1 MTLAGAE
8 HAMTTEEF
16 QGFQQLL
23 RTHSGIALGPQKRY
37 LVQARL
43 GRRLRELGLPSFTA
57 YLDHLTSR
65 DPGGQELTR
74 FVNAMTTN
82 KTDFFREAHH
92 FRYLAEVWAPAIRTR
107 AERTRDRKVRLW
119 SAGCSTGEEPYT
131 LGMTVRDALGPAGWD
146 LRILASD
153 IDTEVLARA
162 EAGVYTA
169 AQVDPVPAAL
179 RDRYFARVGEPGGE
193 RRWQV
198 RPELRTLI
206 AFRRIN
212 FNDEGWPIRAQFDVI
227 FCRNA
232 LIYFDRPG
240 QQRILGGLNGFLKA
254 GGLLCLGHSEN
265 VLGLLVG
272 VTHVGHT
279 IYRKD
284 APAAAAP

>member
-1 MTLAGAE
+1 VTLAGAE
-8 HAMTTEEF
+8 PAMTTEEF

-37 LVQARL
+37 LMQARL

-57 YLDHLTSR
+57 YLHHLTSR

-92 FRYLAEVWAPAIRTR
+92 FRYLAEVWAPAIRAR
-107 AERTRDRKVRLW
+107 AERTHDRKVRLW

-131 LGMTVRDALGPAGWD
+131 LGMTVRDALGSAGWD

-153 IDTEVLARA
+153 VDTEVLARA
-162 EAGVYTA
+162 EGGEYTA
-169 AQVDPVPAAL
+169 AQVDPVPVAL
-179 RDRYFARVGEPGGE
+179 RDRYFARLDEPGGG
-193 RRWQV
+193 RCWQV
-198 RPELRTLI
+198 RPELRSLI
-206 AFRRIN
+206 TFRRIN
-212 FNDEGWPIRAQFDVI
+212 FNDEGWPIRAVFDVI

-265 VLGLLVG
+265 VLGLLAG

-284 APAAAAP
+284 PPGASAP

>member
-1 MTLAGAE
+1 VTLAGAE
-8 HAMTTEEF
+8 LAMSDEEF
-16 QGFQQLL
+16 RLFQRLL
-23 RTHSGIALGPQKRY
+23 RAHSGIALGPHKRY

-43 GRRLRELGLPSFTA
+43 ARRLRALGLATYAAYHA
-57 YLDHLTSR
+57 YLTTS
-65 DPGGQELTR
+65 DAGGDELTQ

-82 KTDFFREAHH
+82 KTDFFREPHH
-92 FRYLAEVWAPAIRTR
+92 FRYLTDVWAPVMRERAARTG
-107 AERTRDRKVRLW
+107 ERRVRLW

-131 LGMTVRDALGPAGWD
+131 LAMTVVDALGASGWD

-169 AQVDPVPAAL
+169 AQLEPVPPSL
-179 RDRYFARVGEPGGE
+179 RERSFTRVSETAGE

-198 RPELRTLI
+198 RPELRELI

-212 FNDEGWPIRAQFDVI
+212 FNEAIWPIRTQFEVI

-232 LIYFDRPG
+232 LIYFDRPD
-240 QQRILGGLNGFLKA
+240 QQRILGRLDDFLKPD
-254 GGLLCLGHSEN
+254 GLLCLGHSES
-265 VLGLLVG
+265 LHGLLGG
-272 VTHVGHT
+272 VRHVGHT

-284 APAAAAP
+284 PVSPAAP

>member
-8 HAMTTEEF
+8 QSMTDEEF
-16 QGFQQLL
+16 KLFQRLL
-23 RTHSGIALGPQKRY
+23 RAHSGIALGPHKRY

-43 GRRLRELGLPSFTA
+43 ARRLRALGLATYAAYHA
-57 YLDHLTSR
+57 YLTRGDAGSH
-65 DPGGQELTR
+65 ELTQ

-92 FRYLAEVWAPAIRTR
+92 FRYLTEVWAPAMRERAARTG
-107 AERTRDRKVRLW
+107 ERRLRLW

-131 LGMTVRDALGPAGWD
+131 LAMTVVDALGASGWD

-169 AQVDPVPAAL
+169 AQIEPVPPAL
-179 RDRYFARVGEPGGE
+179 RARNFTRVSEPGAE
-193 RRWQV
+193 QRWQV
-198 RPELRTLI
+198 RPEVRALI

-212 FNDEGWPIRAQFDVI
+212 FNDAVWPIRTRFEVI
-227 FCRNA
+227 ACRNV
-232 LIYFDRPG
+232 LIYFDRLD
-240 QQRILGGLNGFLKA
+240 QQRILGRLDDFLKPD
-254 GGLLCLGHSEN
+254 GLLCLGHSES
-265 VLGLLVG
+265 LHGLLAG
-272 VTHVGHT
+272 VRPVGHT

-284 APAAAAP
+284 APSRGAS